1 MNHVSWISFYFFN
14 HIAMYDALKMH
25 KETKQFE
32 AYLLIHNRITN
43 ECKNG
48 IKDALLQNLD
58 QAYQKWDDLMT
69 VLQSMPNN

>member
-1 MNHVSWISFYFFN
+1 
-14 HIAMYDALKMH
+14 MYDALKMH

-48 IKDALLQNLD
+48 IKDALLQKLD
-58 QAYQKWDDLMT
+58 QAYQK
-69 VLQSMPNN
+69 